1 MKLSYKFFIFV
12 FLIHLI
18 IIILSIKLIPEHK
31 ILFLAIEF
39 LILISIGISIHLFK
53 AFIRPLHLIAT
64 GIESIKDKDFN
75 TKFIKVGQFEMD
87 QLIEVY
93 NRMID
98 QLREERVKQQEQ
110 HYFLDLLIK
119 ASPSGIIV
127 LDFEDKI
134 SSINLAAQKLLITD
148 EHSIKG
154 KSLNEMSGNFAAEL
168 DKLETDK
175 SNIINV
181 DGLHS
186 FKCQKA
192 HFSDRGFQHHFILIE
207 ELTAEILKAEKRAF
221 EKVIRMMSHET
232 NNSIGA
238 VNSILN
244 SFLNYK
250 NQLDP
255 EDREDYVNALKVAI
269 DRNLRLNIFMSNFT
283 DVVRIPPPNR
293 QVCDIHEL
301 LKTVHTLMI
310 AECKRKNISWRWEL
324 IGAPMNI
331 PLDILQ
337 MEQVLVNAI
346 KNAIEAI
353 GSGGHILVKTTK
365 TPTKRLIILD
375 TGKGIGDDI
384 QAQIFT
390 PFFSTKKN
398 GQGIGLMIIREILL
412 NHDFGFSLESVNKKH
427 TEFKIDFRQ

>member
-12 FLIHLI
+12 FLINLI
-18 IIILSIKLIPEHK
+18 IILLSIKLIEEHK
-31 ILFLAIEF
+31 ILFLAVEL
-39 LILISIGISIHLFK
+39 LILIFIGVSIHLYK

-75 TKFIKVGQFEMD
+75 TKFVRVGQVEMD

-93 NRMID
+93 NHMID
-98 QLREERVKQQEQ
+98 QLREERIKQQEQ

-134 SSINLAAQKLLITD
+134 SSINQAAEKLLNTGGTQIP
-148 EHSIKG
+148 G
-154 KSLNEMSGNFAAEL
+154 KSLADIEGNFAAEL
-168 DKLETDK
+168 NRLEADESK
-175 SNIINV
+175 IINL

-192 HFSDRGFQHHFILIE
+192 HFSDRGFKHHFILIE
-207 ELTAEILKAEKRAF
+207 ELTAEILKVEKRAF

-238 VNSILN
+238 INSILN
-244 SFLNYK
+244 SFLTYK
-250 NQLDP
+250 NQLTN
-255 EDREDYVNALKVAI
+255 EDREDFENALMVAVN
-269 DRNLRLNIFMSNFT
+269 RNLRLNSFMSNFT

-293 QVCDIHEL
+293 QSCDLHEL
-301 LKTVHTLMI
+301 LKTVQILMN
-310 AECKRKNISWRWEL
+310 AECERNNISWRWEL
-324 IGAPMNI
+324 AETPFII
-331 PLDILQ
+331 QLDIQQ

-346 KNAIEAI
+346 KNSIEAI
-353 GSGGHILVKTTK
+353 GNDGQISVKTMLAPSHK
-365 TPTKRLIILD
+365 LIIQD
-375 TGKGIGDDI
+375 TGKGIADNI
-384 QAQIFT
+384 QSQIFT

-398 GQGIGLMIIREILL
+398 GQGIGLTIIREILI
-412 NHDFGFSLESVNKKH
+412 NHSFRFSLESTDKNY
-427 TEFKIDFRQ
+427 TEFTVEFR